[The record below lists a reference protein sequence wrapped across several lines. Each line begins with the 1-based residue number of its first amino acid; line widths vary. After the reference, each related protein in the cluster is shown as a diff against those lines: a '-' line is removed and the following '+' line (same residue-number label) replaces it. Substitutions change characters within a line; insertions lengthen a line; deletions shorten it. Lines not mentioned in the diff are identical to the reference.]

1 MRRGVDKEIP
11 RVAVLEQIVDS
22 DRFQLFI
29 GTIIILN
36 ALVLGLT
43 TYEWIDVD
51 YGGTLFLF
59 NEVFYVIFVGEL
71 LLRIASYFPRPW
83 NFFRSGWNVFD
94 FIVIGAVL
102 IPQVREQSTILRL
115 LRLARI
121 VRLVRFLP
129 DAGVLIRTITRAT
142 PAVASMAVLTILIL
156 FIYGIVGWSLFG
168 EEIPE
173 QWGNV
178 GTAMLT
184 LFVLLTLE
192 NFPQYLADAQQVSP
206 FATLFFLTYVLLAAF
221 VVVNLLIGIVL
232 SAMDRAREEEAEEE
246 RRANANQMGDLIS
259 RLKGMHDSLNELE
272 AELEFHRRN
281 GREVVGV
288 QDSSLRRK
296 PRATRSGENRYG
308 LRKRASRSR

>member
-1 MRRGVDKEIP
+1 MI
-11 RVAVLEQIVDS
+11 LERIVES
-22 DRFQLFI
+22 DRFQIFI
-29 GTIIILN
+29 GSIIILN
-36 ALVLGLT
+36 ALVLGFA
-43 TYEWIDVD
+43 TYEWIDLE
-51 YGGTLFLF
+51 YGATLYLF
-59 NEVFYVIFVGEL
+59 NEVFYVIFVMEL

-102 IPQVREQSTILRL
+102 IPQVRDQSTILRL

-142 PAVASMAVLTILIL
+142 PAVASMAVLTVLIL

-168 EEIPE
+168 ERIPD

-192 NFPQYLADAQQVSP
+192 NFPQYLADAQQASP
-206 FATLFFLTYVLLAAF
+206 LATVFFLSFVLIAAF

-246 RRANANQMGDLIS
+246 RKKNSHQMGDLLL
-259 RLKGMHDSLNELE
+259 RLRDMHESLNELE

-281 GREVVGV
+281 GRAPLGNG
-288 QDSSLRRK
+288 SRPTRRK
-296 PRATRSGENRYG
+296 LVSSRSPGRRTNPRRRTRSGP
-308 LRKRASRSR
+308 